1 MTIVSPKRFG
11 IKHSCALLILLI
23 LAFFFPCSSIAN
35 GPDCTGLERW
45 PTKMAFVHLKNA
57 GITDKDK
64 LDYSKTK
71 TVRLASERIGEN
83 AYRQIHYITF
93 SGKSGT
99 RIEVITSNI
108 VSDEECSISDLE
120 IFFVIRRLVS
130 QN

>member
-1 MTIVSPKRFG
+1 
-11 IKHSCALLILLI
+11 
-23 LAFFFPCSSIAN
+23 
-35 GPDCTGLERW
+35 
-45 PTKMAFVHLKNA
+45 MAFVHLKNA